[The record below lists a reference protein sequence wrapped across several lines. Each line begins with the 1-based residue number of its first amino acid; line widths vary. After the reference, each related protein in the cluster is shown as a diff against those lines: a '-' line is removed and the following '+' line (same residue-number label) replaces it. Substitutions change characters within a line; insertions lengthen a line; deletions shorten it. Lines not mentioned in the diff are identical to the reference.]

1 MSYIS
6 EREEKRLRRALSISA
21 IDDREAMEILK
32 NIIIEKNA
40 EIARMT
46 ARAEYLYRE
55 NVFIESIAEI
65 IEGLEDAICCET
77 DEEPSTIEVTSE

>member
-1 MSYIS
+1 MSYIT

-21 IDDREAMEILK
+21 IDDCEAMEILK

-46 ARAEYLYRE
+46 ARAEYLRRE
-55 NVFIESIAEI
+55 NAFIESIAEI

-77 DEEPSTIEVTSE
+77 DEEPLTNEVTSE